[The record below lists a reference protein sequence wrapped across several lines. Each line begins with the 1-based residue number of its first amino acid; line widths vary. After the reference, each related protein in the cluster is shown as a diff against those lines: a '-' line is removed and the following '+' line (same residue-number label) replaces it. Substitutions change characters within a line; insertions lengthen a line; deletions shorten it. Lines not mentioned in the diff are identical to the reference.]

1 MIHVELLE
9 ESSEKLLEIVLPYS
23 ILLSEIVVEMPRD
36 KSFTTA
42 NIGVVEREV
51 QYPNIWKQVW
61 VRFDHFSL
69 KVNTLMTKLFQNQT
83 LFYGNVPQDSSL
95 LRRRIS
101 VVPTMAD
108 RILINMTRSSPS
120 VLLKLDLY
128 GMSNEKA
135 YSANPILDPKE
146 YLDCK

>member
-1 MIHVELLE
+1 
-9 ESSEKLLEIVLPYS
+9 
-23 ILLSEIVVEMPRD
+23 
-36 KSFTTA
+36 
-42 NIGVVEREV
+42 
-51 QYPNIWKQVW
+51 
-61 VRFDHFSL
+61 
-69 KVNTLMTKLFQNQT
+69 MTKLFQNQT

-108 RILINMTRSSPS
+108 KILINMTRSSPS